1 MRFVPHKYQQN
12 VINHILSHHGTGV
25 FLDMGLGKTA
35 ITLMAILIEIYDLL
49 EVDKVLIIAPKKVAE
64 ATWQDEAGKW
74 EDFKGLRISTV
85 LGAKKQRIRALAAE
99 ADIYIINRE
108 NTEWLIRYYNGKL
121 PFTMLVVDE
130 STSFKDPK
138 TRRWRALKKVR
149 TCFSKVIILTGTPR
163 PNSLMDLWA
172 QIYLLDGG
180 DRLGKTITEYR
191 NNYFIPDKQNGPI
204 VYSYRI
210 RNEEAERE
218 VYDRI
223 KDICISMKASDYL
236 ELPERLPPVEVPVV
250 LDAKAW
256 GVYKKMEKDCV
267 LELQG
272 KEITA
277 TAAAA
282 VSNKLL
288 QMANGAVYDDEKNV
302 VEVHRAK
309 LAALREII
317 DAASGPV
324 LVFYNFRH
332 DLARILEEFKEARE
346 LKNAEDIRAWNA
358 GHIKMLLAHPASA
371 GYGLNLQAGGH
382 IIVWYGLTWSLEQY
396 LQANARL
403 DRQGQ
408 KEPVIIHHLIAKG
421 TMDEAVMRALA
432 TKKKGQDAMMAA
444 VGELVR
450 GGENGGR

>member
-1 MRFVPHKYQQN
+1 MEIVDLKTSDIIPYENNPRINDKAVKGVMNSIRDFGFKSPIIVDANH
-12 VINHILSHHGTGV
+12 VIICGHTRLKAAKKI
-25 FLDMGLGKTA
+25 GLETCPCIVA
-35 ITLMAILIEIYDLL
+35 ADLTPEQVKAL
-49 EVDKVLIIAPKKVAE
+49 RLADNKVAE
-64 ATWQDEAGKW
+64 K
-74 EDFKGLRISTV
+74 
-85 LGAKKQRIRALAAE
+85 AE
-99 ADIYIINRE
+99 WD
-108 NTEWLIRYYNGKL
+108 
-121 PFTMLVVDE
+121 DE

-450 GGENGGR
+450 GGCR

>member
-1 MRFVPHKYQQN
+1 
-12 VINHILSHHGTGV
+12 
-25 FLDMGLGKTA
+25 
-35 ITLMAILIEIYDLL
+35 
-49 EVDKVLIIAPKKVAE
+49 
-64 ATWQDEAGKW
+64 
-74 EDFKGLRISTV
+74 
-85 LGAKKQRIRALAAE
+85 
-99 ADIYIINRE
+99 
-108 NTEWLIRYYNGKL
+108 
-121 PFTMLVVDE
+121 MLVVDE

-210 RNEEAERE
+210 RNKEAERE
-218 VYDRI
+218 VYDHI

-236 ELPERLPPVEVPVV
+236 ELPARLPPVEVPVV

-309 LAALREII
+309 LAALRE
-317 DAASGPV
+317 S
-324 LVFYNFRH
+324 
-332 DLARILEEFKEARE
+332 
-346 LKNAEDIRAWNA
+346 
-358 GHIKMLLAHPASA
+358 
-371 GYGLNLQAGGH
+371 
-382 IIVWYGLTWSLEQY
+382 
-396 LQANARL
+396 
-403 DRQGQ
+403 
-408 KEPVIIHHLIAKG
+408 
-421 TMDEAVMRALA
+421 
-432 TKKKGQDAMMAA
+432 
-444 VGELVR
+444 
-450 GGENGGR
+450 

>member
-1 MRFVPHKYQQN
+1 MEIVDFQTSDIIPYENNPRINDKAVKGVMNSIRDFGFKSPIIVDANH
-12 VINHILSHHGTGV
+12 VIICGHTRLKAAKKI
-25 FLDMGLGKTA
+25 GLETCPCIVA
-35 ITLMAILIEIYDLL
+35 ADLTPEQVKAL
-49 EVDKVLIIAPKKVAE
+49 RLADNKVAE
-64 ATWQDEAGKW
+64 K
-74 EDFKGLRISTV
+74 
-85 LGAKKQRIRALAAE
+85 AE
-99 ADIYIINRE
+99 WD
-108 NTEWLIRYYNGKL
+108 
-121 PFTMLVVDE
+121 DE

-450 GGENGGR
+450 GGCR